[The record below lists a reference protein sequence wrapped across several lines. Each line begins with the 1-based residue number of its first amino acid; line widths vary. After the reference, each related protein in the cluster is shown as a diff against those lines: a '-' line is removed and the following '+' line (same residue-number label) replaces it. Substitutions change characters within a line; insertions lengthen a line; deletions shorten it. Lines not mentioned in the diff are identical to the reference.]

1 MTFAPTCFG
10 SHRNHLQ
17 GAVQYL
23 AKNYKYG
30 STVLVG
36 MDVVNVM
43 AACAPVCD
51 VYRSQCRHP
60 TVQYLE
66 TLVLAVIKQRHALSS
81 NFKTASFC
89 TSLSHTVLNLEGS

>member
-1 MTFAPTCFG
+1 MTFAVTCFG
-10 SHRNHLQ
+10 SHRNHPQ

-43 AACAPVCD
+43 AACEPVCL
-51 VYRSQCRHP
+51 C
-60 TVQYLE
+60 
-66 TLVLAVIKQRHALSS
+66 AM
-81 NFKTASFC
+81 
-89 TSLSHTVLNLEGS
+89 

>member
-10 SHRNHLQ
+10 SHRNHPQ

-23 AKNYKYG
+23 AENYKYG

-43 AACAPVCD
+43 ATCEPVCTQ
-51 VYRSQCRHP
+51 VHM
-60 TVQYLE
+60 
-66 TLVLAVIKQRHALSS
+66 
-81 NFKTASFC
+81 
-89 TSLSHTVLNLEGS
+89 LNRNMSERML